1 MTSSYIP
8 STILKGTLNFLQFH
22 INQMSVFTPL
32 LNLSVLLG
40 ENKNYQLPTEKFGI
54 LCEAGKTPRI
64 FFIVSY

>member
-1 MTSSYIP
+1 
-8 STILKGTLNFLQFH
+8 
-22 INQMSVFTPL
+22 MSVFTPL